1 MDYIELAERLK
12 QISKFLDEGK
22 NLISEEKIS
31 EFQNSAMDI
40 EGRLEDIMKEGRLLR
55 LGIVGEVK
63 AGKSSFLNALLFDGK
78 DILPKAPTPMT
89 AALTRIK
96 YNDVPQAKVVFY
108 NKNDWDAVKV
118 NAQKYN
124 ETLEKLYKEYC
135 EKYDEKVKERSK
147 KSFAAQ
153 FQNHD
158 TLKKMYP
165 ESFAAQFQNQNNV
178 SPVHAKKTIE
188 EFEKDQKDNIP
199 LEYSSCKELLD
210 MTQSNALDVSQYL
223 GEEEIIRGDGSD
235 GVSFL
240 KELDQYVGA
249 NGKFTSIV
257 KYTELQMNN
266 PMLEGIEVIDTPG
279 LNDPIRSRGR
289 TTQKFLLECDA
300 VFIVG
305 YCGQFLGADDM
316 SLILSSLP
324 DEGINN
330 AVLIGS
336 KFDSAIRQYPVK
348 NALSFKTAYLGT
360 KKNCEDQARE
370 NLNNC
375 NVNSRNERLI
385 TQLRKSLPPMCVSS
399 VAYSAARQMQDNEP
413 LGKEERFLVE
423 KFNQYPDFTADVK
436 TLLDLSNII
445 DVKDYV
451 FEKTKAEKKAI
462 ISDRIATLIES
473 QKGKFLG
480 LLEDI
485 SIQVKNNQSDL
496 KKYDLDQLEDRIE
509 SLKEKLDSV
518 RIVVRSLFQNAG
530 AESRRTIEDIIV
542 DIGLEM
548 KNHLD
553 IEVLTS
559 SETKHHSSTS
569 GILFWKKTDHWDEI
583 ITTHTVEVNDV
594 QDNIT
599 AYFDSCHN
607 IINANFKKLLKI
619 DQLKNSVK
627 EAVLSAFEQNDRD
640 FDENR
645 IILPLEGALN
655 RITIPQMSLDKQKY
669 LEYLD
674 SITVNITENGAVKN
688 EHIPELKKAQN
699 QAFLKVSKDIVEYLR
714 QEAQNID
721 NSLQGE
727 SATFIDDIVGQ
738 LEENM
743 KKVQDMLQNKQ
754 ENLQK
759 FDEFNEKLKE
769 CKNLI
774 QG

>member
-63 AGKSSFLNALLFDGK
+63 AGKSSFLNALLFNGK

-124 ETLEKLYKEYC
+124 DTLKKMYQEYC
-135 EKYDEKVKERSK
+135 ERYDEMVKERSK
-147 KSFAAQ
+147 K
-153 FQNHD
+153 
-158 TLKKMYP
+158 
-165 ESFAAQFQNQNNV
+165 SFAAQFQNQNNV

-210 MTQSNALDVSQYL
+210 MTQSNALDVSRYL

-451 FEKTKAEKKAI
+451 FEKTKAEKKTI

-569 GILFWKKTDHWDEI
+569 GILLWKKTDHWDEI

-754 ENLQK
+754 ENLKK

>member
-63 AGKSSFLNALLFDGK
+63 AGKSSFLNALLFNGK

-124 ETLEKLYKEYC
+124 DTLKKMYQEYC
-135 EKYDEKVKERSK
+135 ERYDEMVKERSK
-147 KSFAAQ
+147 K
-153 FQNHD
+153 
-158 TLKKMYP
+158 
-165 ESFAAQFQNQNNV
+165 SFAAQFQNQNNV

-210 MTQSNALDVSQYL
+210 MTQSNALDVSRYL

-451 FEKTKAEKKAI
+451 FEKTKAEKKTI

-569 GILFWKKTDHWDEI
+569 GILLWKKTDHWDEI

>member
-124 ETLEKLYKEYC
+124 DTLKKMYQEYC
-135 EKYDEKVKERSK
+135 EKYDEMVKERSK
-147 KSFAAQ
+147 K
-153 FQNHD
+153 
-158 TLKKMYP
+158 
-165 ESFAAQFQNQNNV
+165 SFAAQFQNQNNV

-188 EFEKDQKDNIP
+188 EFEKDQRDNIP

-210 MTQSNALDVSQYL
+210 MTQSNALDVSRYL
-223 GEEEIIRGDGSD
+223 GKEEIIRGDGSD

-300 VFIVG
+300 VFLVG

-324 DEGINN
+324 DEGINK

-336 KFDSAIRQYPVK
+336 KFDSAILQYPAK
-348 NALSFKTAYLGT
+348 KALSFETAYFGT

-385 TQLRKSLPPMCVSS
+385 TQLRKSLPPMCFFSC
-399 VAYSAARQMQDNEP
+399 
-413 LGKEERFLVE
+413 
-423 KFNQYPDFTADVK
+423 
-436 TLLDLSNII
+436 
-445 DVKDYV
+445 
-451 FEKTKAEKKAI
+451 
-462 ISDRIATLIES
+462 
-473 QKGKFLG
+473 
-480 LLEDI
+480 
-485 SIQVKNNQSDL
+485 
-496 KKYDLDQLEDRIE
+496 
-509 SLKEKLDSV
+509 
-518 RIVVRSLFQNAG
+518 LFCC
-530 AESRRTIEDIIV
+530 
-542 DIGLEM
+542 
-548 KNHLD
+548 
-553 IEVLTS
+553 
-559 SETKHHSSTS
+559 
-569 GILFWKKTDHWDEI
+569 KTD
-583 ITTHTVEVNDV
+583 
-594 QDNIT
+594 
-599 AYFDSCHN
+599 A
-607 IINANFKKLLKI
+607 
-619 DQLKNSVK
+619 
-627 EAVLSAFEQNDRD
+627 
-640 FDENR
+640 
-645 IILPLEGALN
+645 G
-655 RITIPQMSLDKQKY
+655 
-669 LEYLD
+669 
-674 SITVNITENGAVKN
+674 
-688 EHIPELKKAQN
+688 
-699 QAFLKVSKDIVEYLR
+699 
-714 QEAQNID
+714 
-721 NSLQGE
+721 
-727 SATFIDDIVGQ
+727 
-738 LEENM
+738 
-743 KKVQDMLQNKQ
+743 
-754 ENLQK
+754 
-759 FDEFNEKLKE
+759 
-769 CKNLI
+769 
-774 QG
+774 

>member
-40 EGRLEDIMKEGRLLR
+40 ESRLEDIMKEGRLLR

-78 DILPKAPTPMT
+78 DVLPKAPTPMT

-96 YNDVPQAKVVFY
+96 YNEVPQAKVVFY

-124 ETLEKLYKEYC
+124 DTLKKMYQEYC
-135 EKYDEKVKERSK
+135 EKYDEMVKERSK

-178 SPVHAKKTIE
+178 SSVHAKKTIE
-188 EFEKDQKDNIP
+188 EFEKDQRDNIP

-210 MTQSNALDVSQYL
+210 MTQSNALDVSRYL

-300 VFIVG
+300 VFLVG

-324 DEGINN
+324 DEGINK

-336 KFDSAIRQYPVK
+336 KFDSAILQYPAK
-348 NALSFKTAYLGT
+348 KALSFETAYFGT

-375 NVNSRNERLI
+375 SVNSRNERLI

-413 LGKEERFLVE
+413 LGKMEKFLVDR
-423 KFNQYPDFTADVK
+423 FNSIGYPTDVK
-436 TLLDLSNII
+436 TLLGLSNIT
-445 DVKDYV
+445 DVKDSV
-451 FEKTKAEKKAI
+451 FEETKAEKKAI
-462 ISDRIATLIES
+462 ISDRIATLVES

-518 RIVVRSLFQNAG
+518 RIVVKSLFQNAG

-699 QAFLKVSKDIVEYLR
+699 QAFLKVSNDIIEYLR